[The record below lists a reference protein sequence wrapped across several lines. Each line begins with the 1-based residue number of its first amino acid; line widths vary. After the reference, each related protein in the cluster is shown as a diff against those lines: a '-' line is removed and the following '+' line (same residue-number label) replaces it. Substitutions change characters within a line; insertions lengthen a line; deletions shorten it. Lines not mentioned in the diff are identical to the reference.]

1 MARDPDEEFEPGKYL
16 GMLIHSYNP
25 NQYGKLLEGRL
36 HTFFAFLG
44 ILLGVTAIIFS
55 VLVLAFTVR
64 YIGELPNLLAPVHE
78 LRVSG
83 EVVADAPV
91 VLIDR
96 PSIILDATTNGS
108 ESTAASHPDILLTR
122 GGIVYPQYIYAGSE
136 FIAWNEVTDLKR
148 ASPLRDRLLGG
159 MVLFLAPSLIFWGL
173 AYLLGKIFL
182 ISLLLLALGYW
193 VPRAFKHR
201 VTLKECVKLLILT
214 LPSALLLG
222 IGLSP
227 LAPGILFWWGLGL
240 TVVLFTVGVVLM
252 SERVTAD
259 WTQRRKERQ

>member
-1 MARDPDEEFEPGKYL
+1 MVREEEEFEPGKYL
-16 GMLIHSYNP
+16 SMLVRSYNP
-25 NQYGKLLEGRL
+25 NQYEKLLEGRL
-36 HTFFAFLG
+36 HTFFGFLG
-44 ILLGVTAIIFS
+44 ILLGITALIFS

-64 YIGELPNLLAPVHE
+64 YIGEMPTLLAPVQE
-78 LRVSG
+78 LRISG

-96 PSIILDATTNGS
+96 PSIVLDATTNGS
-108 ESTAASHPDILLTR
+108 ETTATAHPDILLTS

-136 FIAWNEVTDLKR
+136 FIAWSDVTDLKR
-148 ASPLRDRLLGG
+148 ESPLRDRLLAG

-173 AYLLGKIFL
+173 AYLLGKVFL

-201 VTLKECVKLLILT
+201 ITFKELLKLLIIA
-214 LPSALLLG
+214 LPSVLILG

-227 LAPGILFWWGLGL
+227 LAPGILFWWGVGL
-240 TVVLFTVGVVLM
+240 SVLMFTIGVTLM
-252 SERVTAD
+252 SERLSTE
-259 WTQRRKERQ
+259 WTKRGKERS